1 MTGDIILTQT
11 VKSNM
16 IVIIMVLIGLSQAET
31 ISNKIDHSDD
41 IVEDLVE
48 MKDFRQVLNEL
59 AKLKEDFKNNS
70 MKLNKLEKQIADEP
84 NLDDIL
90 EKLKQLSRIGTL
102 RSCEEYAAFGIRT
115 SGMFPIDPDGILVG
129 QPPFDAYCR
138 FDDNTGQVVTEVMHT
153 YSENL
158 TNVEHCPDP
167 GCYIKNL
174 MYVSGED
181 GHLIETS
188 QLEALIELSSDCE
201 QSFYYE
207 CTLAPLRNQEV
218 DYAYWIGTNGERN
231 VYFTGSDS
239 SLHSCDCY
247 YSEDGCEAQDVLNT
261 ACNCDSNEPTPLV
274 DTGTLTKASSLPIK
288 SIAFGGLSFDIQQ
301 ASYQIGRLVC
311 KGKNKNE
318 VGTSCKSL
326 KLAGET
332 RSGYYSLKKQGSTH
346 TSTVYCDMSTGGY
359 ENVPEF
365 KQLSSDAPLGTITA
379 WTPKN
384 AMDSNENLDL
394 PDGWLPCDGH
404 SIENGPWAG
413 GATPN
418 LNTNGHFLRGGN
430 ENDVMV
436 FEEDQI
442 HDHEHTDAGHS
453 HTSPPHSHPYLEH
466 GKRWYGDDNG
476 FTSGIYGIADISRTT
491 NPTSVTID
499 NAESNI
505 GGVSSSYR
513 SGDETRPRNMK
524 VIWVMKCW

>member
-1 MTGDIILTQT
+1 MVGDIIPTQT
-11 VKSNM
+11 VNSNM
-16 IVIIMVLIGLSQAET
+16 ILMIIMVFLSLSQAET
-31 ISNKIDHSDD
+31 ISNKIYHYDG

-48 MKDFRQVLNEL
+48 MKDFRQVLTEL
-59 AKLKEDFKNNS
+59 AKLKEDLTNNS
-70 MKLNKLEKQIADEP
+70 IELNKLKKQIADEP
-84 NLDDIL
+84 NFDDVV
-90 EKLKQLSRIGTL
+90 EKLKQLSKIGTL

-129 QPPFDAYCR
+129 RPPFNAYCR

-158 TNVEHCPDP
+158 TNVEHCLDP
-167 GCYIKNL
+167 GCYTKNL
-174 MYVSGED
+174 TYVSGDD
-181 GHLIETS
+181 GHHIETS

-207 CTLAPLRNQEV
+207 CTLAPLRKQDV
-218 DYAYWIGTNGERN
+218 DYAYWTGTDGERN
-231 VYFTGSDS
+231 FYFTGSDS
-239 SLHSCDCY
+239 TVHSCDCY
-247 YSEDGCEAQDVLNT
+247 YSEDGCEAHDVLNT
-261 ACNCDSNEPTPLV
+261 TCNCDSIEPTPLI
-274 DTGTLTKASSLPIK
+274 DTGTLTKASSLPVK
-288 SIAFGGLSFDIQQ
+288 SIAFGGLSFEMQQ
-301 ASYQIGRLVC
+301 ASYTIGRLVC
-311 KGKNKNE
+311 KGKNENE
-318 VGTSCKSL
+318 VGISCKSL
-326 KLAGET
+326 KLAGKT
-332 RSGYYSLKKQGSTH
+332 RSGYYSLKKQGSSH
-346 TSTVYCDMSTGGY
+346 TSTAYCDMSTGGY
-359 ENVPEF
+359 ENVPEY

-384 AMDSNENLDL
+384 AMESNENLDL

-442 HDHEHTDAGHS
+442 HNHEHTDAGHS

-466 GKRWYGDDNG
+466 AKSVN
-476 FTSGIYGIADISRTT
+476 SGSEFDGGGWTFADISRTT

-499 NAESNI
+499 NAKSNI
-505 GGVSSSYR
+505 GGVSSSYK
-513 SGDETRPRNMK
+513 SDDETRPRNMK